1 MRRKFNEIDIDR
13 GGTLTRKEIKILIRN
28 SGLGL
33 SDKEI
38 TAWINKADTNGDGEI
53 DFNEFVE
60 AYKRREHSK
69 A

>member
-1 MRRKFNEIDIDR
+1 MRKKFNEIDIDR

-38 TAWINKADTNGDGEI
+38 TSWINKADANGDGEI
-53 DFNEFVE
+53 DFNEFV
-60 AYKRREHSK
+60 
-69 A
+69 